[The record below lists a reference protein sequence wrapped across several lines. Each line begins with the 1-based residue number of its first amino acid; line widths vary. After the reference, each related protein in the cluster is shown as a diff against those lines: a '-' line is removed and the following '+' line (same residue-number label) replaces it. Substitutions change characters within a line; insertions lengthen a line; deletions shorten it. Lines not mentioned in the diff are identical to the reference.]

1 MLPLKSFD
9 RRNGLIPYPEERGVG
24 CRVRSGFTWFVSRT
38 DLRMCGVCPTEASDT
53 AVDRARLCPQQRPVP
68 QALCA
73 GRAAVTCASSQ
84 LHREGGTDG
93 LCDADSSEGIPKVD
107 KTRKPFQAEGIT
119 CGKALGQ
126 HAENSVCVVFM
137 HPHSYPM
144 RALSVPL
151 GT

>member
-1 MLPLKSFD
+1 
-9 RRNGLIPYPEERGVG
+9 
-24 CRVRSGFTWFVSRT
+24 
-38 DLRMCGVCPTEASDT
+38 MCPPEASDT
-53 AVDRARLCPQQRPVP
+53 AVDQARLCPQLRPVP

-93 LCDADSSEGIPKVD
+93 LYEADASEGIPKVD
-107 KTRKPFQAEGIT
+107 KTRNLFQAEGIA

-126 HAENSVCVVFM
+126 HAENSVCVVFV
-137 HPHSYPM
+137 HPRSYPM

-151 GT
+151 GS